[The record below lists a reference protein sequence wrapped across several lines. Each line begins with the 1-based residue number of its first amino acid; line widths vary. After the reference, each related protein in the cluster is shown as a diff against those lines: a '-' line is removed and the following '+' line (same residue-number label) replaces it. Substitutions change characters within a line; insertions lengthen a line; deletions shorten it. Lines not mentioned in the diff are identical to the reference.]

1 MKNTTSVTVVVGDK
15 PMTFETGLLAR
26 QAAEIGRAHV

>member
-1 MKNTTSVTVVVGDK
+1 MQAVAAEVLQLAVQVAAVGQ
-15 PMTFETGLLAR
+15 